1 LFGASTIAGRSES
14 GDHVGHGVG
23 LARAGDAQQGLE
35 REAVVEALAQQADR
49 LRLVAGRQ
57 KRLVQAPWATR
68 KLDHPALQFN
78 DLGHDLPACLFMES
92 RRNPDESRSA
102 NQVLLR
108 ALRCNINSP

>member
-1 LFGASTIAGRSES
+1 VP
-14 GDHVGHGVG
+14 GDPSRRNDVGHGVG
-23 LARAGDAQQGLE
+23 LARAGDAEQGLE

-49 LRLVAGRQ
+49 LRLIASRRKG
-57 KRLVQAPWATR
+57 LVQAPWATR